1 MKKLK
6 LGIIG
11 CGTIGTEIAVQVKKH
26 LSNEMTV
33 QAIYDTDQK
42 AINKLKK
49 RIRGVSPKKTAEE
62 VFQACE
68 IVAEAASSAIV
79 KDMLCLAYKNSTDIM
94 IMSVGGV
101 LGNESILKKLDNKNI
116 KVYMPSGAL
125 AGIDA
130 IKAAGCA
137 NISSV
142 TLVTKKPPKGLE
154 GAFYIEKNKID
165 LKKIKKE
172 TVIFSGNVK
181 EAIKGFPKNINVS
194 AILSLAGI
202 GVKRTFV
209 KIVVVPGSSVNSH
222 EIIAEG
228 DFGKIISRTENVPS
242 PANPKTSY
250 LASLSA
256 IATLRGIVKNV
267 KIGT

>member
-1 MKKLK
+1 
-6 LGIIG
+6 
-11 CGTIGTEIAVQVKKH
+11 
-26 LSNEMTV
+26 
-33 QAIYDTDQK
+33 
-42 AINKLKK
+42 
-49 RIRGVSPKKTAEE
+49 
-62 VFQACE
+62 
-68 IVAEAASSAIV
+68 V
-79 KDMLCLAYKNSTDIM
+79 KDMLLLAYKNSTDIM

-101 LGNESILKKLDNKNI
+101 LGNEDLLKKLDKSNI

-137 NISSV
+137 GISSV
-142 TLVTKKPPKGLE
+142 TLVTRKPPKGLE

-172 TVIFSGNVK
+172 TVVFSGNVN
-181 EAIKGFPKNINVS
+181 EAVKGFPKNINVS

-202 GVKRTFV
+202 GAKDTHI
-209 KIVVVPGSSVNSH
+209 KIVVVPGSTTNSH
-222 EIIAEG
+222 EIIAQG
-228 DFGKIISRTENVPS
+228 VFGKIVTRTENVPS
-242 PANPKTSY
+242 PTNPKTSY

-256 IATLRGIVKNV
+256 IATLKGIVKNI